1 MDISKNRLEAFSD
14 GVIAII
20 ITIMVLDIPMPK
32 SFTFNGIKTVLT
44 SFFIYFISFI
54 VVGSQWFKHTYLFS
68 ICNKISIKVVLRN
81 ILYLFFLSL
90 MPYFTRLIIEYPKQV
105 VPAIGYDIVFLLLM
119 LSYSFMQHGVIESML
134 KEQNKHFLNKIK
146 ERRANQKFQLILI
159 IIFVIFVGL
168 IFYLS
173 LYNPTISIVF
183 FVILP
188 VISSLSYLWGDRRFN
203 QDARNK
209 RINR

>member
-54 VVGSQWFKHTYLFS
+54 VVGSQWFKHNYLFS
-68 ICNKISIKVVLRN
+68 ICNKISIKVVCRN

-159 IIFVIFVGL
+159 IIFIIFVGL

-188 VISSLSYLWGDRRFN
+188 VISSLSYLWGDSRFD

>member
-54 VVGSQWFKHTYLFS
+54 VVGSQWFKHNYLFS
-68 ICNKISIKVVLRN
+68 ICNKISIKVVWRN

-105 VPAIGYDIVFLLLM
+105 VPAIGYDIVFLLL
-119 LSYSFMQHGVIESML
+119 I
-134 KEQNKHFLNKIK
+134 
-146 ERRANQKFQLILI
+146 
-159 IIFVIFVGL
+159 
-168 IFYLS
+168 
-173 LYNPTISIVF
+173 
-183 FVILP
+183 
-188 VISSLSYLWGDRRFN
+188 DR
-203 QDARNK
+203 K
-209 RINR
+209 SVV

>member
-54 VVGSQWFKHTYLFS
+54 VVGSQWFKHNYLFS
-68 ICNKISIKVVLRN
+68 ICNKIYINVVWLN

>member
-1 MDISKNRLEAFSD
+1 MENIVAQMLTATGKKLYFYFNYDKKDSSNNMEIDFLIAKSKITSRHNISPIEVKSGKNYTFSSLNKFRKKYKEYLAT
-14 GVIAII
+14 GY
-20 ITIMVLDIPMPK
+20 VLHIED
-32 SFTFNGIKTVLT
+32 L
-44 SFFIYFISFI
+44 
-54 VVGSQWFKHTYLFS
+54 
-68 ICNKISIKVVLRN
+68 KVEN
-81 ILYLFFLSL
+81 
-90 MPYFTRLIIEYPKQV
+90 
-105 VPAIGYDIVFLLLM
+105 DIVFLLLM

-188 VISSLSYLWGDRRFN
+188 VISSLSYLWGDSRFD

>member
-32 SFTFNGIKTVLT
+32 SFTFDGLKTVLT

-54 VVGSQWFKHTYLFS
+54 VVGSQWFKHHYLFS
-68 ICNKISIKVVLRN
+68 ICNKISSKVVWRN

-90 MPYFTRLIIEYPKQV
+90 MPYFTRLIIEYPREV

-119 LSYSFMQHGVIESML
+119 LSFSFMQHGVIEIML
-134 KEQNKHFLNKIK
+134 KDQNKHFINKIK

-159 IIFVIFVGL
+159 IVFVIFVGL

-173 LYNPTISIVF
+173 FYNPTISIIF

-188 VISSLSYLWGDRRFN
+188 VLSSLSYLWGDSRFS
-203 QDARNK
+203 RGIRKKMIK
-209 RINR
+209 R

>member
-1 MDISKNRLEAFSD
+1 
-14 GVIAII
+14 
-20 ITIMVLDIPMPK
+20 
-32 SFTFNGIKTVLT
+32 
-44 SFFIYFISFI
+44 
-54 VVGSQWFKHTYLFS
+54 
-68 ICNKISIKVVLRN
+68 
-81 ILYLFFLSL
+81 

-134 KEQNKHFLNKIK
+134 KEQNKHLLNKIK